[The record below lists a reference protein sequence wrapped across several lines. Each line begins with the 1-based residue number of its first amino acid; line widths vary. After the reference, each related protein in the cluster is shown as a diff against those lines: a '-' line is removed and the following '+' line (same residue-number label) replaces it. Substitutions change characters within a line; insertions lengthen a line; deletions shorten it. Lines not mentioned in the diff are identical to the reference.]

1 MGFDQDW
8 EKTYASGTHL
18 SVWPW
23 SDIVSLV
30 NRHCK
35 PVITKGGG
43 EFLNSVVVQE
53 PISHSFLHL
62 GWTIMQS
69 KEVPQL

>member
-35 PVITKGGG
+35 PLITKGGG
-43 EFLNSVVVQE
+43 AS
-53 PISHSFLHL
+53 S
-62 GWTIMQS
+62 
-69 KEVPQL
+69 